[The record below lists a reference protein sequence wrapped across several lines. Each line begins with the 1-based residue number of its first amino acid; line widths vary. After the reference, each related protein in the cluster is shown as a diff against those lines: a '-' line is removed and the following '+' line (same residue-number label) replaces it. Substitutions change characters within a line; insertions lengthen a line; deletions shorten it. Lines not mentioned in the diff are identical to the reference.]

1 MLYMVKDKKK
11 WLLPLLI
18 PLVILLIGIAYFYA
32 WPEGNEKNLD
42 NYSVVP
48 LPAEENLDAFAYNVS
63 NVELDKK
70 HATITIEADS
80 LMIYGVEFIKPF
92 ERYVK
97 EENKSVQSVTLLIYE
112 TKDGVRV
119 IDDPI
124 YIYEEETLRML
135 KTDLESHVVDESVS
149 YE

>member
-1 MLYMVKDKKK
+1 
-11 WLLPLLI
+11 
-18 PLVILLIGIAYFYA
+18 
-32 WPEGNEKNLD
+32 
-42 NYSVVP
+42 
-48 LPAEENLDAFAYNVS
+48 
-63 NVELDKK
+63 
-70 HATITIEADS
+70 
-80 LMIYGVEFIKPF
+80 MIYGVEFIKPF